1 MGLSGWCPIWIHTG
15 MPPDLADVRGFGTLW
30 SCVGWTLQKDSHW
43 LHWSLDLGLLEET
56 LAEEW
61 LRLRRYIYILLGKR
75 VNRGECDVSLELLK
89 SAKVRTT
96 VLADIL
102 GKWTGDLQSWKQE
115 LFNITSQ
122 SDQTAA
128 CPPCVDVGREEN
140 IGYPHGWYYH
150 GLTGTRNLALIDRPN
165 ILGAGW

>member
-1 MGLSGWCPIWIHTG
+1 MGLSGWCPISIHIG
-15 MPPDLADVRGFGTLW
+15 MPPDLADVCGLRTLW
-30 SCVGWTLQKDSHW
+30 SRVGWSLQKDSLW

-61 LRLRRYIYILLGKR
+61 LRLRIYIHIWLGKR
-75 VNRGECDVSLELLK
+75 VNRGECDVSLELLQ
-89 SAKVRTT
+89 SANVRTT

-122 SDQTAA
+122 GDQTAA
-128 CPPCVDVGREEN
+128 CPPWVDVGREES
-140 IGYPHGWYYH
+140 IGCPCG
-150 GLTGTRNLALIDRPN
+150 
-165 ILGAGW
+165 